1 MHRSSFPTIFQK
13 FIIINI
19 QSDSCKH
26 SPPPLPSPSKKNV
39 ARGSWATSLTW
50 EQLQSIYTF
59 AQSYYNTCT
68 IMIHVTLIKRKK
80 TLSLFWELK
89 VLNLWKLLHPIARM
103 LCAKFG
109 WNWPRHYG
117 EKRWKCEKFTDRQTD
132 GLHTTDNRRSE
143 KLSWAFSSN
152 ELKLKKKMISLFT
165 KEKLC
170 IMYLPLLFL
179 YTVWKFFDDFF
190 SLNLIKSFTRG

>member
-13 FIIINI
+13 FILINI
-19 QSDSCKH
+19 QSDTCKH

-39 ARGSWATSLTW
+39 ARGSWATSLTCK
-50 EQLQSIYTF
+50 QLQSIYTF

-103 LCAKFG
+103 LCTKFGWNWPNGSREEDFKILPNVVLLSPWKRAGSYIWTIWISIHPRMLYAKFG

-132 GLHTTDNRRSE
+132 GWTTYDRQQAIR
-143 KLSWAFSSN
+143 KA
-152 ELKLKKKMISLFT
+152 
-165 KEKLC
+165 
-170 IMYLPLLFL
+170 
-179 YTVWKFFDDFF
+179 
-190 SLNLIKSFTRG
+190 